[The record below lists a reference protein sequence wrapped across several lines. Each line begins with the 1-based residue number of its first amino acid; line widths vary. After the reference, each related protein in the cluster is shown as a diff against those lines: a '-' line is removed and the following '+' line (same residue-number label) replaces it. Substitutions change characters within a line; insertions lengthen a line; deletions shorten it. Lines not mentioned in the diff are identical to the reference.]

1 MTRKLVPLLALVLL
15 VAAPA
20 RPFWG
25 SFVSAIGKAVGNA
38 IGVGGGGGFSL
49 AGLMPVSVKEAA
61 PVVAAAQ
68 ERLRELQ
75 DINAIATSTLDH
87 YAGAAGTLR
96 SLGPLGRFRA
106 DATPWLQS
114 VAADRHGTSGDW
126 TRVLNGA
133 TVPGGAVAAYGR
145 AAEPVPDWTPVLP
158 TLPRE
163 VRDTVRRE
171 HATVELADAASVRS
185 MAVLGE
191 LRRLAPQRRRVH
203 DLLERDALDPGNAA
217 QALPA
222 LLGKVSVAQIRQVR
236 GTEQTNQLLDALL
249 EAELAGLKRERDRLA
264 RSMAAAA
271 EYRALVAAQPP
282 PNWRMP

>member
-1 MTRKLVPLLALVLL
+1 
-15 VAAPA
+15 
-20 RPFWG
+20 
-25 SFVSAIGKAVGNA
+25 
-38 IGVGGGGGFSL
+38 
-49 AGLMPVSVKEAA
+49 
-61 PVVAAAQ
+61 
-68 ERLRELQ
+68 
-75 DINAIATSTLDH
+75 
-87 YAGAAGTLR
+87 
-96 SLGPLGRFRA
+96 
-106 DATPWLQS
+106 
-114 VAADRHGTSGDW
+114 
-126 TRVLNGA
+126 
-133 TVPGGAVAAYGR
+133 
-145 AAEPVPDWTPVLP
+145 
-158 TLPRE
+158 
-163 VRDTVRRE
+163 
-171 HATVELADAASVRS
+171 